1 MSETSVSSE
10 ELTQNLRA
18 FNGRTE
24 RNPVAGV
31 AAKTIEE
38 AIANQL
44 R

>member
-1 MSETSVSSE
+1 MSETSESSE
-10 ELTQNLRA
+10 ELTKNLRD
-18 FNGRTE
+18 FKGGTE

-38 AIANQL
+38 AMANQL